1 MTIGQREIG
10 DVTVLDLQGKIMGGS
25 DSESLQSTLRQL
37 VDGGARKV
45 LVNLAQVSWVNSSG
59 LGILI
64 EGFTILQRQGG
75 TLKLVH
81 VPPRIESLLA
91 VTKLS
96 SIFESYRQEDEAV
109 QSFA

>member
-1 MTIGQREIG
+1 MNISRRDVG
-10 DVTVLDLQGKIMGGS
+10 DVVVLDLQGKIMGGS
-25 DSESLQSTLRQL
+25 DSEAFQQALRGL
-37 VDGGARKV
+37 VDGGTRKV
-45 LVNLAQVSWVNSSG
+45 LVNLGQVSWINSSG

-64 EGFTILQRQGG
+64 EGFSALQRNGG
-75 TLKLVH
+75 TLKLVQ

-96 SIFESYRQEDEAV
+96 TIFESYRQEDEAV

>member
-1 MTIGQREIG
+1 MNISRRDVG
-10 DVTVLDLQGKIMGGS
+10 DIVVLDLQGKIMGGS
-25 DSESLQSTLRQL
+25 DSEAFQKALRGL
-37 VDGGARKV
+37 VDGGHRKV
-45 LVNLAQVSWVNSSG
+45 LVNLGQVSWINSSG

-64 EGFTILQRQGG
+64 EGFSALQRNGG

-96 SIFESYRQEDEAV
+96 TIFESYRQEDEAV

>member
-1 MTIGQREIG
+1 MTIAQRDIG
-10 DVTVLDLQGKIMGGS
+10 DVVVLDLQGKIMGGADS
-25 DSESLQSTLRQL
+25 DAFQRALRAL
-37 VDGGARKV
+37 VDAGHRKV
-45 LVNLAQVSWVNSSG
+45 LVNLEQVSWINSSG

-64 EGFTILQRQGG
+64 EGFSALQRQGG

-81 VPPRIESLLA
+81 VPPRIESVLA

-96 SIFESYRQEDEAV
+96 TIFESYRQEDEAV